1 MRDVFEQFGLGSFSP
16 FTPPL
21 LVRVVQTQAVE
32 AHAYASTKS
41 RASCCLF
48 PNLLTDGD
56 IGELVL
62 LHLLKSYGA
71 RAALYAATC
80 KAFSMLLPRV
90 SQRLMDLGIAYWTG
104 NQPPLKPPLL
114 SGAIGTTMA
123 SWRSDNAHS
132 RIAQLCH
139 GADVGDVLRL
149 LDGQWCTN
157 STMSLII
164 KSSGMDQD
172 IVMTDAS
179 PVCSVPRLL
188 DSTVPVVAAAV
199 GTAAFALAHP
209 TWHAQLNAAPFVVC
223 ALNPSGHW
231 AALRVWKHGDAEVFD
246 SITGYTKTAT
256 VQAVLD
262 LLACFGWES
271 GKHVRF
277 YSFAHY
283 KQLDSVSCGV
293 ITCAALLSL
302 LREHQLGIAYA
313 DIMLW
318 RHYFAHVI
326 YCHAFQATPQ
336 GYLKM

>member
-16 FTPPL
+16 FAPPL

-80 KAFSMLLPRV
+80 KAFAMLLPRV

-157 STMSLII
+157 FTMSLII

-179 PVCSVPRLL
+179 PVRSVPRTPRQH
-188 DSTVPVVAAAV
+188 SAAS
-199 GTAAFALAHP
+199 GTCSSSSWDCCFCSRTPHLAR
-209 TWHAQLNAAPFVVC
+209 TAQRSPLRGLHSQPIRSLGGSACLEARRCRSLRLNHWLHENSNC
-223 ALNPSGHW
+223 PS
-231 AALRVWKHGDAEVFD
+231 
-246 SITGYTKTAT
+246 
-256 VQAVLD
+256 
-262 LLACFGWES
+262 C
-271 GKHVRF
+271 
-277 YSFAHY
+277 
-283 KQLDSVSCGV
+283 
-293 ITCAALLSL
+293 
-302 LREHQLGIAYA
+302 
-313 DIMLW
+313 
-318 RHYFAHVI
+318 
-326 YCHAFQATPQ
+326 P
-336 GYLKM
+336 